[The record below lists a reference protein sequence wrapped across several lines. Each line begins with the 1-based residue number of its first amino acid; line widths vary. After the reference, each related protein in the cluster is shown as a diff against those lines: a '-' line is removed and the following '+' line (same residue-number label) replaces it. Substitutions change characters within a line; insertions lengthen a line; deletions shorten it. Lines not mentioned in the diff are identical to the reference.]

1 MKHYILFV
9 LSIFMMESLYGH
21 HEGEELCIGTK
32 TVFPVSNDDDAS
44 MWVKYSN
51 YYFDMDNQTGF
62 QTELKENSR
71 WFHLILYF
79 YKTTIQYELTYS
91 HKSSDDIKSIIISTG
106 NCKINHE
113 IIEFTDTLNHLYF
126 TANYSGKRTIKP
138 DNCFI
143 HLSQQPMTNLS
154 WEMNEKDIYWE
165 KDKRLIQTF
174 GLDRDYLYL
183 ILQSAKFKLPIRKPT
198 NGSFESKDKELSLC
212 LEKDSSYRYYVCGLL
227 LSEGTWEQKG
237 QRLDLHDKHLNHTFY
252 GKITNQGIW
261 SGYWPGDMEGTL
273 LKRIKE

>member
-1 MKHYILFV
+1 
-9 LSIFMMESLYGH
+9 MEANFNTREKWNGCFFRIQITIWS
-21 HEGEELCIGTK
+21 
-32 TVFPVSNDDDAS
+32 
-44 MWVKYSN
+44 
-51 YYFDMDNQTGF
+51 F
-62 QTELKENSR
+62 Q
-71 WFHLILYF
+71 
-79 YKTTIQYELTYS
+79 LTYS

-113 IIEFTDTLNHLYF
+113 IIEFTDTLNQLYF

-138 DNCFI
+138 DKCFI
-143 HLSQQPMTNLS
+143 HLSQQPMINLS
-154 WEMNEKDIYWE
+154 WEMNEKEIYWE

-198 NGSFESKDKELSLC
+198 NGSFESKDKDLSLC

-237 QRLDLHDKHLNHTFY
+237 QRLDLHDKHQNHTFH

-273 LKRIKE
+273 LKRIEE